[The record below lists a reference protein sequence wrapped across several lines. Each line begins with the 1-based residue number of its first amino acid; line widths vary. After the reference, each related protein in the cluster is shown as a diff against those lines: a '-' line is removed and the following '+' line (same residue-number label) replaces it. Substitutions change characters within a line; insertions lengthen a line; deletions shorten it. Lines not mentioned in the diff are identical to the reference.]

1 MREKQFF
8 FSSFDSIT
16 ISLISFHFL
25 SSYHSKKDH
34 ALNLTESAELMGSLG
49 TKTRRFCP
57 HGRQITEEKL
67 AEALHLPER
76 FCCSQRQKRERPN
89 RRALKDG

>member
-1 MREKQFF
+1 MTSVNEGKTIF

-34 ALNLTESAELMGSLG
+34 ALNLIESAELMGSLG
-49 TKTRRFCP
+49 TRRDVFV
-57 HGRQITEEKL
+57 HTGVK
-67 AEALHLPER
+67 
-76 FCCSQRQKRERPN
+76 
-89 RRALKDG
+89 